1 MFLPIYLATTAQE
14 FTQFKE
20 LPSTLCYM
28 ACHFSSSGT
37 GLSNLPG
44 QLPSGSILCID
55 DCTPITNHC
64 KAQVSAQIRELIYRL
79 NPCGILLDFQRPDN
93 PYTLDMIE
101 SILGSCDDYP
111 VSVSHIYAKDFNCP
125 VFLPPL
131 PFRLTVSE
139 YLQPWSNREI
149 WLELGNDKEM
159 AIITENSFGAEQ
171 VYSIPHGGN
180 PFRESSLLCHYTTH
194 IKQDHIAVYFQRTIQ
209 DLEELQIQATQLGVT
224 KFLGLWQQLK
234 QFYS

>member
-1 MFLPIYLATTAQE
+1 MFLPIYLAITAQE
-14 FTQFKE
+14 FAQIRDFS
-20 LPSTLCYM
+20 STLCYL

-37 GLSNLPG
+37 GLSNLPS

-55 DCTPITNHC
+55 DSTPISNHC
-64 KAQVSAQIRELIYRL
+64 KTQVTAQIRELISKL

-93 PYTLDMIE
+93 PYALDMIE
-101 SILGSCDDYP
+101 SILGSCTDCP
-111 VSVSHIYAKDFNCP
+111 VSVSHIYARDFDCP

-131 PFRLTVSE
+131 PFRLTIPA

-149 WLELGNDKEM
+149 WLELGSDKEM
-159 AIITENSFGAEQ
+159 AIITENGFGSEQ
-171 VYSIPHGGN
+171 ICSIPPGGN
-180 PFRESSLLCHYTTH
+180 SFREPSLLCHYCTQ
-194 IKQDHIAVYFQRTIQ
+194 IKQDHIAVYFERTAQ
-209 DLEELQIQATQLGVT
+209 DLKELQLQASQLGVT